1 MTRYDGTDSMQRVAL
16 ITGISGQ
23 DGSYLSELLLA
34 KGYAVHGLTRRA
46 DDARLWRL
54 ESVRDRIVV
63 HEGTTSDLDGLTR
76 LLAAVRPDEVYNLAA
91 PTYVPDSWIDAAE
104 VAEAASIGLARLL
117 EAVRRVDVR
126 IRLCQAGSSE
136 MFGTTSESPQNERT
150 PFRPRNPY
158 GAAKVFAHHLLVTF
172 RDRYDLF
179 ACEAI
184 LFNHESPRRGPEF
197 VTRKISR
204 TAASIKLGLAD
215 ELKLES
221 LDACR
226 DWGFAGDY
234 VEAMWLMLQRDR
246 PDDFV
251 IGTGVLRT
259 VREFVTAAFGRLG
272 LDWQEYVRVE
282 AGTRPAGGLPL
293 VADSTKARNEL
304 GWRPSAGLEELAA
317 MMVDADLADLMHRA
331 EPGRRAG

>member
-1 MTRYDGTDSMQRVAL
+1 MQRVAL

-46 DDARLWRL
+46 DEPRLWRL
-54 ESVRDRIVV
+54 AQVRDRVTV
-63 HEGTTSDLDGLTR
+63 HEGTTADLDRLTR
-76 LLAAVRPDEVYNLAA
+76 LLATIRPDEVYNLAA

-104 VAEAASIGLARLL
+104 VAEAASIGFARLL
-117 EAVRRVDVR
+117 EAIRRVDPR

-136 MFGTTSESPQNERT
+136 MFGTATESPQNEQT

-158 GAAKVFAHHLLVTF
+158 GAAKVFAHHLLATF
-172 RDRYDLF
+172 RERYDLF
-179 ACEAI
+179 ACDAI

-204 TAASIKLGLAD
+204 KAASIKLGLAD

-234 VEAMWLMLQRDR
+234 VEAMWLMLQQDR

-251 IGTGVLRT
+251 IGTGVLHE
-259 VREFVTAAFGRLG
+259 VREFVSVAFDRVG
-272 LDWQEYVRVE
+272 LDWRNHVRVE
-282 AGTRPAGGLPL
+282 GGSRPTSGMPL
-293 VADSTKARNEL
+293 AADATKARTEL
-304 GWRPSAGLEELAA
+304 AWEPSVGLERLAEV
-317 MMVDADLADLMHRA
+317 MVDADLADLMLRDS
-331 EPGRRAG
+331 PGRRAG